1 MGVSVWSS
9 LLIHKL
15 IVGIQFIDE
24 ANELNLNLKQLRF
37 AVAVAEKG
45 SFTEAAAACF
55 VTQPTLSNGIA
66 QLEEELGDRLFVRTT
81 RKVALTP
88 LGRDVLPYMEEVLR
102 AQASLEAQI
111 RNRLQPSRRLLRI
124 GTSPLIRANL
134 LSLIVEPF
142 RGQQQDV
149 DVVLREMNMTDLY
162 RMLGEGLLDVVI
174 GVAGTSRGPWHTVPL
189 YREPLMFL
197 PRGDSYQPRGRG
209 GVVRFSEIGAET
221 FVMVPDACGL
231 AHTTRDLFRRHRRKL
246 NEYSG
251 EAMSYQVLEEWAALG
266 IGAAILPQSRL
277 TAKGRDAYPIV
288 DKNGAPVTIGFE
300 AAAKWQCNGTASVCI
315 LEALAKVAPRIVAGL
330 GAL

>member
-1 MGVSVWSS
+1 MN
-9 LLIHKL
+9 I
-15 IVGIQFIDE
+15 
-24 ANELNLNLKQLRF
+24 NLKQLRF

-66 QLEEELGDRLFVRTT
+66 QLEDDVGDKLFVRTT

-88 LGRDVLPYMEEVLR
+88 LGQQVVPYMQEVLR

-111 RNRLQPSRRLLRI
+111 RNTLQPTRRLLRI

-142 RGQQQDV
+142 RGQQQGL

-162 RMLGEGLLDVVI
+162 RMLGERLLDVVI
-174 GVAGTSRGPWHTVPL
+174 GVAGTSSRGAWQTVPL

-197 PRGDSYQPRGRG
+197 PRGDGYKPRSRG
-209 GVVRFSEIGAET
+209 HAVKFSEIVAET

-231 AHTTRDLFRRHRRKL
+231 ARTTRDLFRRHRRRL
-246 NEYSG
+246 IEYPG
-251 EAMSYQVLEEWAALG
+251 EAMSYQVLEEWSALG
-266 IGAAILPQSRL
+266 IGAAILPLSRL
-277 TAKGRDAYPIV
+277 TAKGRVAYPIV
-288 DKNGAPVTIGFE
+288 DKNGAPVNIGFE
-300 AAAKWQCNGTASVCI
+300 AAWPSSSAK
-315 LEALAKVAPRIVAGL
+315 EPHLAAFAKHLAMVAPRIVAGL
-330 GAL
+330 GSRSAAPGSTQRSVLDPH